1 MRKSSLPAII
11 SRTDKAIAARNPV
24 RSMTLTVTVQ
34 KKNHAPR
41 SKVRGHS
48 HIAELRNHLA
58 GFNRDANGT
67 KGLNRWIGLR
77 KEM

>member
-1 MRKSSLPAII
+1 
-11 SRTDKAIAARNPV
+11 
-24 RSMTLTVTVQ
+24 MTLTVTVQ